1 MELLRILSDTPGVSG
16 FEERVQQVVIAE
28 LEPVCGKVRTD
39 RIGNVIGIKRAAR
52 PANSTAPLKVMIAAH
67 VDEIG
72 FMVKHI
78 DKEGFVRFMPIG
90 GFDPRT
96 LIAQRVVIHGK
107 HDVKGAITPKPNWIL
122 RDKDQSKVLDINDL
136 VIDAGLSREEITD
149 VVTIGDVI
157 SLAQPFEELNDK
169 VVIGRNFDDRV
180 GVYTMLEAMKRVHDC
195 QVDIYAVSTVQ
206 EEVGLRGVPTAAYA
220 IDPDI
225 GIAIDG
231 SLASDIPY
239 AKEQDRHCTMGAG
252 TGIYVMDKRTISDR
266 KLVRF
271 LVQLAEEN
279 GIKYQMNLGGGT
291 DASVIQRHR
300 TGARVC
306 TIGAPTRYMHSTA
319 QLCSKED
326 IENTI
331 RLLVA
336 FLENAHA
343 GELG

>member
-16 FEERVQQVVIAE
+16 FEERVQQIVAAE
-28 LEPVCGKVRTD
+28 LESVCDEVWTD
-39 RIGNVIGIKRAAR
+39 RIGNVIGLKRARTVEGA
-52 PANSTAPLKVMIAAH
+52 TPLKVMIAAH
-67 VDEIG
+67 ADEIG

-78 DKEGFVRFMPIG
+78 DKEGFVRFLPIG

-96 LIAQRVVIHGK
+96 LIAQRVIIHGE
-107 HDVKGAITPKPNWIL
+107 HDVKGVIAPKPNWIL
-122 RDKDQSKVLDINDL
+122 GSGEQSQVLEIKDL
-136 VIDAGLSREEITD
+136 VIDAGLSGEEMARL
-149 VVTIGDVI
+149 VSIGDVI
-157 SLAQPFEELNDK
+157 SLAQPFERLNDK
-169 VVIGRNFDDRV
+169 VVVGRNFDDRV

-220 IDPDI
+220 IAPDI

-239 AKEQDRHCTMGAG
+239 AKEEDRHCTMGGG
-252 TGIYVMDKRTISDR
+252 TGIYIMDKRTISDR

-271 LVQLAEEN
+271 MVRLAEEH
-279 GIKYQMNLGGGT
+279 GVRYQMNLGGGT
-291 DASVIQRHR
+291 DASIIQRHR

-319 QLCSKED
+319 QLCSVED
-326 IENTI
+326 IEHTI
-331 RLLVA
+331 RLLVVL
-336 FLENAHA
+336 LENAHQ

>member
-1 MELLRILSDTPGVSG
+1 MNLLRALSDTSGVSG
-16 FEERVQQVVIAE
+16 FEERVRKVVIAE
-28 LEPVCGKVRTD
+28 LEPVCDEVQVD
-39 RIGNVIGIKRAAR
+39 RIGNVIGIRRASGRAEGVV
-52 PANSTAPLKVMIAAH
+52 PPKVMLAAH
-67 VDEIG
+67 MDEIG
-72 FMVKHI
+72 FMVKHV
-78 DKEGFVRFMPIG
+78 DREGFVRFMPIG

-96 LIAQRVVIHGK
+96 LIAQRVTIHGE
-107 HDVKGAITPKPNWIL
+107 HDVKGVIAPQPNWIL
-122 RDKDQSKVLDINDL
+122 GDGDRSKVLDIKDL
-136 VIDAGLSREEITD
+136 VIDAGMSREEISN

-169 VVIGRNFDDRV
+169 VVAGRNFDDRV
-180 GVYTMLEAMKRVHDC
+180 GVYTMLEAMKRVPEC
-195 QVDIYAVSTVQ
+195 QVDIYAVATVQ

-239 AKEQDRHCTMGAG
+239 AKDEDRHCVMGAG
-252 TGIYVMDKRTISDR
+252 TGIYIMDSRTISDR

-271 LVQLAEEN
+271 LVQLAEES

-291 DASVIQRHR
+291 DASIIQRNR

-306 TIGAPTRYMHSTA
+306 TIGPPTRYMHSTA

-326 IENTI
+326 IESTI
-331 RLLVA
+331 QLLVV

-343 GELG
+343 GGLS

>member
-1 MELLRILSDTPGVSG
+1 MELLRTLSDTPGVSG
-16 FEERVQQVVIAE
+16 FEEPVQKVVIAE
-28 LEPVCGKVRTD
+28 LASVCDEVRTD
-39 RIGNVIGIKRAAR
+39 RIGNVIGLKRAIRTAGGE
-52 PANSTAPLKVMIAAH
+52 APLKVMIAAH
-67 VDEIG
+67 ADEIG

-78 DKEGFVRFMPIG
+78 DGEGFVRFMPIG

-96 LIAQRVVIHGK
+96 LIAQRVIIHGK
-107 HDVKGAITPKPNWIL
+107 HDVKGAIAPTPNWL
-122 RDKDQSKVLDINDL
+122 RKGKDQVPDISDL
-136 VIDAGLSREEITD
+136 VIDAGLSGEEMTS

-195 QVDIYAVSTVQ
+195 HIDIYAVATVQ

-239 AKEQDRHCTMGAG
+239 AKKEDRHCTMGAG

-271 LVQLAEEN
+271 LVHLAEEN
-279 GIKYQMNLGGGT
+279 GIKYQINLGGGT
-291 DASVIQRHR
+291 DASIIQRHR

-319 QLCSKED
+319 QLCSKKD

-331 RLLVA
+331 RLLVV
-336 FLENAHA
+336 FLENAHT
-343 GELG
+343 GDLG

>member
-16 FEERVQQVVIAE
+16 FEEQVQQIVAAE
-28 LEPVCGKVRTD
+28 LESVCDEVWTD
-39 RIGNVIGIKRAAR
+39 RIGNVIGLKRAR
-52 PANSTAPLKVMIAAH
+52 TAEGATPLKVMIAAH
-67 VDEIG
+67 ADEIG

-78 DKEGFVRFMPIG
+78 DKEGFVRFIPIG

-96 LIAQRVVIHGK
+96 LIAQRVIIHGE
-107 HDVKGAITPKPNWIL
+107 HDVKGVITPKPNWIL
-122 RDKDQSKVLDINDL
+122 RSGDQSKVLDIKDL
-136 VIDAGLSREEITD
+136 VIDAGLSREEMAHI
-149 VVTIGDVI
+149 VSIGDVI
-157 SLAQPFEELNDK
+157 SLAQPFEKLNDK
-169 VVIGRNFDDRV
+169 VVAGRNFDDRV
-180 GVYTMLEAMKRVHDC
+180 GIYTMLEAMKRVHDC
-195 QVDIYAVSTVQ
+195 QVDIYAVATVQ

-239 AKEQDRHCTMGAG
+239 AKEEDRHCTMGAG
-252 TGIYVMDKRTISDR
+252 TGIYIMDKRTISDR

-271 LVQLAEEN
+271 MVQLAEEH
-279 GIKYQMNLGGGT
+279 GIRYQMNLGGGT

-319 QLCSKED
+319 QLCSVED
-326 IENTI
+326 IEHTI
-331 RLLVA
+331 RLLVV
-336 FLENAHA
+336 FLENAHR

>member
-16 FEERVQQVVIAE
+16 FEEQVQQIVALE
-28 LEPVCGKVRTD
+28 LESVSDKVWTD
-39 RIGNVIGIKRAAR
+39 RIGNVIGLKRAT
-52 PANSTAPLKVMIAAH
+52 TAEGATPLKVMIAAH
-67 VDEIG
+67 ADEIG

-78 DKEGFVRFMPIG
+78 DKEGFVRFAPIG

-96 LIAQRVVIHGK
+96 LIAQRVIIHGK
-107 HDVKGAITPKPNWIL
+107 EEVKAVIAPKPNWIL
-122 RDKDQSKVLDINDL
+122 RGEERNKVLEIPDL
-136 VIDAGLSREEITD
+136 IIDAGLSREEID
-149 VVTIGDVI
+149 GVVSVGDAI
-157 SLAQPFEELNDK
+157 SLAQPFEELNDR

-180 GVYTMLEAMKRVHDC
+180 GVYTMLEAMKRVRDC
-195 QVDIYAVSTVQ
+195 QVDVYAVSTVQ

-239 AKEQDRHCTMGAG
+239 AKEEDRHCTMGGG
-252 TGIYVMDKRTISDR
+252 TGIYVMDSRTISDR
-266 KLVRF
+266 KLVGF
-271 LVQLAEEN
+271 LVQLAEEH
-279 GIKYQMNLGGGT
+279 GIRYQMNLGGGT
-291 DASVIQRHR
+291 DASIIQRHR

-319 QLCSKED
+319 QLCHKDD

-336 FLENAHA
+336 FLENAHV
-343 GELG
+343 GELD

>member
-1 MELLRILSDTPGVSG
+1 MELLRLLSDTPGVSG
-16 FEERVQQVVIAE
+16 FEDRVQQIVLAE
-28 LEPVCGKVRTD
+28 LESVCDEVRTD
-39 RIGNVIGIKRAAR
+39 RIGNVIGLKQAIRTAAG
-52 PANSTAPLKVMIAAH
+52 TAPLKVMIAAH
-67 VDEIG
+67 ADEIG

-78 DKEGFVRFMPIG
+78 DRGGFVRFMPIG

-96 LIAQRVVIHGK
+96 LIAQRVIIHGK
-107 HDVKGAITPKPNWIL
+107 HDVKGAIVPIPNWIL
-122 RDKDQSKVLDINDL
+122 RDKDRKVLDITDL
-136 VIDAGLSREEITD
+136 VIDAGLGREEIAG
-149 VVTIGDVI
+149 VVTIGDAI

-180 GVYTMLEAMKRVHDC
+180 GVYTMLEAMKRVRDC
-195 QVDIYAVSTVQ
+195 NIDIYAVATVQ
-206 EEVGLRGVPTAAYA
+206 VEVGLRGVPTAAHA

-239 AKEQDRHCTMGAG
+239 AKEEDRHCTMGAG

-266 KLVRF
+266 RLVRF
-271 LVQLAEEN
+271 LIQLAEES

-291 DASVIQRHR
+291 DASIIQRHG

-306 TIGAPTRYMHSTA
+306 TIGAPTRYMHSA
-319 QLCSKED
+319 VQLCSKED

-336 FLENAHA
+336 FLENAHT